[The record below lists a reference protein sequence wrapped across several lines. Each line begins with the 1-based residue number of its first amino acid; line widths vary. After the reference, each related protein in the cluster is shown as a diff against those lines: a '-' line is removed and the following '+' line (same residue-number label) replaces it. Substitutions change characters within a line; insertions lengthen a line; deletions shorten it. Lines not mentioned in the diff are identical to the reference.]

1 MINNKIG
8 TLFVNGKEIKESD
21 LGNLKSTIAEPDVI
35 RIEIPISLEN
45 NFRISGIFEI
55 PLEKLDKQYRIKQ

>member
-8 TLFVNGKEIKESD
+8 TLFVNGEEIKESD

-35 RIEIPISLEN
+35 RIEIPTSLEH